1 MNWSGRAQA
10 NTSRDDVILWT
21 NTQGLYGGLTASLTH
36 VGPDTKLDDA
46 YYQRPVT
53 SAAILTGSV
62 SNPNADPLREALASR
77 VASR

>member
-1 MNWSGRAQA
+1 M
-10 NTSRDDVILWT
+10 ILWT

-36 VGPDTKLDDA
+36 IGPEGDLDNT

-53 SAAILTGSV
+53 SAAILAGEV
-62 SNPNADPLREALASR
+62 SNASADALRNALASR